1 MILLKGGED
10 KMEKNKQAEEINK
23 QTEGVNKQL
32 EEDQILQKNQCP
44 ETDEEG
50 NCLTPGTF
58 SNSHPIGG
66 G

>member
-1 MILLKGGED
+1 
-10 KMEKNKQAEEINK
+10 MEKNK

>member
-1 MILLKGGED
+1 MGMILLKGGEC
-10 KMEKNKQAEEINK
+10 KMEKNK

>member
-1 MILLKGGED
+1 
-10 KMEKNKQAEEINK
+10 MEKNKQAEEINK